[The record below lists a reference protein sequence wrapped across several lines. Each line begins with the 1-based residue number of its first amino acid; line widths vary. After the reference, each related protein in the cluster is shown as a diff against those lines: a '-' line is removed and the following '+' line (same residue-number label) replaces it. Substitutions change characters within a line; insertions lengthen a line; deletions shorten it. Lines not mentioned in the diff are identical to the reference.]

1 MPTFTPEPSRP
12 ASCAETTALSFT
24 GHRPPISSA
33 YADGDNTNNKE
44 AANTPNTRR
53 RQVYLWSLLSFRSAA
68 QRQDNSNYLNLMYFK

>member
-24 GHRPPISSA
+24 GHKPPISSA

-44 AANTPNTRR
+44 AANTPEHTEKTG
-53 RQVYLWSLLSFRSAA
+53 LSVVITPLFTALHNVKITA
-68 QRQDNSNYLNLMYFK
+68 TI